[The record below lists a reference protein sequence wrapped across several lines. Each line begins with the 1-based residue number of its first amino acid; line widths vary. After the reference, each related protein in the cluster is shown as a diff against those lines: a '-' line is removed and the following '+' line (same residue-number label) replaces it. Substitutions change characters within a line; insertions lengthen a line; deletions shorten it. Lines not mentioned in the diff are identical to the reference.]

1 MRIAFFT
8 NSYYPVIS
16 GVVRSVS
23 SFRQALSDL
32 GHAVFV
38 FAPGSPDSRDQ
49 EPYIFRYP
57 SLDLG
62 LPGDVPATIPI
73 WPFVDRLLPP
83 LKLDV
88 IHSHHP
94 VLLGNVAASKAEELG
109 LPLVFTFHSQ
119 YREYSR
125 YVPLTQELVQE
136 FVKDVIDT
144 WLVDYISRCQH
155 IVVPSE
161 SIRQLLARDYG
172 VTSRVTVIPTGL
184 DLAKYQQADGESIRQ
199 ARGWGDDR
207 IVISAGRLAREK
219 NWETLLAAF
228 PAVVRQH
235 PDARLVIVGEGE
247 ERASL
252 EALAHQLGVRQRVEF
267 TGSVH
272 FDEMPAYLKAAD
284 LFGFASVTETQGLV
298 TLEAMAAGLPVVA
311 VGASGTSDVVTDGQA
326 GLLTDNDSRALS
338 KALLKV
344 LDDPELMDGFQQG
357 ARQRAGEFSIQEQAR
372 KLLEVYQLAAE
383 ARKENRHVVAES
395 RPDSAR
401 GHESPARAPRPDQM
415 T

>member
-32 GHAVFV
+32 GHDVFV
-38 FAPGSPDSRDQ
+38 FAPGSPDTHDQ

-94 VLLGNVAASKAEELG
+94 VLLGNVAASKAEELN

-136 FVKDVIDT
+136 FVKEVIDT

-184 DLAKYQQADGESIRQ
+184 DLAKYQQADGDAIRQ
-199 ARGWGDDR
+199 ARGWGNDR
-207 IVISAGRLAREK
+207 VLISAGRLAREK

-228 PAVVRQH
+228 PEVIRQH
-235 PDARLVIVGEGE
+235 PEVRLVIVGEGE
-247 ERASL
+247 EHASL
-252 EALAHQLGVRQRVEF
+252 EASARKLGIRQQVEF
-267 TGSVH
+267 TGSVL
-272 FDEMPAYLKAAD
+272 FDEIPAYLKAAD
-284 LFGFASVTETQGLV
+284 LFCFASVTETQGLV

-311 VGASGTSDVVTDGQA
+311 VDASGTSDVVTDGHT
-326 GLLTDNDSRALS
+326 GLLTDNDSRALTRAIL
-338 KALLKV
+338 KALE
-344 LDDPELMDGFQQG
+344 DPSLLARLRQG
-357 ARQRAGEFSIQEQAR
+357 AQKRAREFSIQEQAR

-383 ARKENRHVVAES
+383 ARKENRHVIAES
-395 RPDSAR
+395 RQASAVSR
-401 GHESPARAPRPDQM
+401 ESSAQSPRSDQLA
-415 T
+415 

>member
-8 NSYYPVIS
+8 NTYYPVIS

-38 FAPGSPDSRDQ
+38 FAPGSPDTHDQ

-73 WPFVDRLLPP
+73 WSFVDKLLPP

-94 VLLGNVAASKAEELG
+94 VLLGNVAASKADELN

-144 WLVDYISRCQH
+144 WLVDYINRCQH

-161 SIRQLLARDYG
+161 SIRQLLAHEYG

-184 DLAKYQQADGESIRQ
+184 DLEKYRQADGEAVRR
-199 ARGWGDDR
+199 ARGWGNDR
-207 IVISAGRLAREK
+207 ILISAGRLAREK
-219 NWETLLAAF
+219 NWETLLAAM
-228 PAVVRQH
+228 PDVIRQL
-235 PDARLVIVGEGE
+235 PDVRLVIVGEGE
-247 ERASL
+247 ERTSL
-252 EALAHQLGVRQRVEF
+252 ETLAGHLGIRSRVEL
-267 TGSVH
+267 TGSVS
-272 FDEMPAYLKAAD
+272 FEEMPAYLKAAD
-284 LFGFASVTETQGLV
+284 LFCFASVTETQGLV
-298 TLEAMAAGLPVVA
+298 TLEALAAGLPIVA
-311 VGASGTSDVVTDGQA
+311 VDASGTRDVVEDGRE
-326 GLLTDNDSRALS
+326 GLLTDNDSQAIS
-338 KALLKV
+338 KAILQVLQDPSLLAKYKKAAG
-344 LDDPELMDGFQQG
+344 E
-357 ARQRAGEFSIQEQAR
+357 RAKEFSIQEQAR
-372 KLLEVYQLAAE
+372 KLLEVYHLAGE
-383 ARKENRHVVAES
+383 ARRQNRYVITEGQQA
-395 RPDSAR
+395 PGI
-401 GHESPARAPRPDQM
+401 GHKHHTPSLRPDQLV
-415 T
+415 